1 MNLPFMDDAT
11 INFFSGKLTLAE
23 VDALF
28 RTMPYELDYIN
39 ADDEYV
45 WYSPNSWRDDQR
57 LHQRLSHNVLGCHP
71 QRVIPM
77 VKQVL
82 KMLKTEEKDM
92 VESPQIMDGQ
102 RTLIR
107 YYAIRKPNG
116 HYLGALQVTE
126 NVEHICQLCKQHV
139 FEHGVVEGQVVDGV
153 SSASINENK

>member
-57 LHQRLSHNVLGCHP
+57 LSHNVLGCHP
-71 QRVIPM
+71 QRVVPM

-92 VESPQIMDGQ
+92 V
-102 RTLIR
+102 
-107 YYAIRKPNG
+107 
-116 HYLGALQVTE
+116 
-126 NVEHICQLCKQHV
+126 
-139 FEHGVVEGQVVDGV
+139 
-153 SSASINENK
+153 